1 MSLGT
6 MAVAATAIAELV
18 ERYSANREHY
28 RASSYNE
35 ETARNEFITPFFAAL
50 GWDVH
55 NRMGAAEPYKDVIH
69 EESIKV
75 GDYTK
80 APDYT
85 FRMGGSRKFFV
96 EAKKPFVDL
105 RSDPA
110 PAFQLRRYAWS
121 AKLPLSI
128 LTDFEELAVYDTRI
142 PPRQGDKAS
151 VGRILYYTHEDLV
164 PKLPEI
170 WGVFSK
176 EAVLKGSFDRYAVD
190 TRGKRGTSEVDAEFL
205 KDIESWREELAKNIA
220 LRNADLS
227 VPDLNFA
234 VQATIDRI
242 VFLRIAEGRGA
253 EEYGRLQALLN
264 GPGIYPRLVALYRQ
278 ADSRYNSGLFDL
290 KADRLTPE
298 LAVDDKVLKA
308 ILAQLY
314 YPQSPYEFSV
324 LPAEI
329 LGNVYE
335 QFLGRVIRLTKGHR
349 AVVEA
354 KPEVKKAGGVFY
366 TPADIVGTLVA
377 GTLGR
382 LCEEKAP
389 KQIKALKVV
398 DPACGSGSFL
408 LQAYQLLL
416 DRHLD
421 WYREHQPERHKK
433 EVFLGPGAQWR
444 LTTAEKHAIL
454 LSSIY
459 GVDIDRQAVE
469 VTKLSLLLKVLE
481 GETDE
486 TLRHFGLFGERALP
500 SLEKNV
506 KCGNSLI
513 GHDALHG
520 LLPDPEEMARINP
533 FDWRR
538 EFPEVFKDGGF
549 DAVIGN
555 PPYIRIQTMQEWA
568 PREVELY
575 KTLYRSAASGNYDI
589 YVVFVEKGLSLL
601 GPSGRLGFI
610 LPHRFFNAKYGEGL
624 RTILSAGRHVAEVVH
639 FGDQQVFAGAS
650 TYTCLLFLEK
660 APTKSVKVTA
670 VSDLSEWRSSGEG
683 VVGTIPAAE
692 ITASAWTFV
701 AGAAGDLL
709 AHLRSFPTTLEAI
722 TSRIFQGLKTS
733 ADKIYIVE
741 ERERSSRGVLVYSRQ
756 NEAEYWLEPGLLHPL
771 VKGGDSKSYS
781 LTATSRRILFP
792 YAVDASGSMQ
802 LVPEA
807 ALRRSFPLTWK
818 YLSDNRDYLEEREEG
833 RMRGTGWYAFGR
845 TQALD
850 VVGLPKLFTPDLAA
864 RASFSLD
871 AGGELFFT
879 GGAAGGYGILVAD
892 GFDRLYVLAL
902 LNSRLLEWFIRQTAT
917 RMRGGYFSFEARF
930 IRPLPIRVLD
940 RARAGEKK
948 SHDEVVRLAQEML
961 TLKAKKLRARTPHE
975 ATQLERQVDATER
988 EIDRIVYGL
997 YGVSPQQVKLV
1008 EEATPRP

>member
-1 MSLGT
+1 MFGT
-6 MAVAATAIAELV
+6 IESATKTIGELV
-18 ERYSANREHY
+18 ERYSANRDRY
-28 RASSYNE
+28 RSSTYNE
-35 ETARNEFITPFFAAL
+35 ETARSEFISPFFAAL

-55 NRMGAAEPYKDVIH
+55 NRLGAAEPYKDVIH

-85 FRMGGSRKFFV
+85 FRMGGTRKFFV

-128 LTDFEELAVYDTRI
+128 LTDFEELVIYDTRI
-142 PPRQGDKAS
+142 PPRQTDKAS
-151 VGRILYYTHEDLV
+151 VGRILYYTHEELI

-170 WGVFSK
+170 WGIFSK

-220 LRNADLS
+220 LRNPDLS
-227 VPDLNFA
+227 VTDLNFA

-242 VFLRIAEGRGA
+242 IFLRIAEGRGA

-264 GPGIYPRLVALYRQ
+264 GPEIYPRLVALYRQ
-278 ADSRYNSGLFDL
+278 ADARYNSGLFDL
-290 KADRLTPE
+290 KTDRLTPE

-308 ILAQLY
+308 IVAQLY

-349 AVVEA
+349 AVVEE

-433 EVFLGPGAQWR
+433 EVFLGPGGQWR

-500 SLEKNV
+500 SLEQNI

-513 GHDALHG
+513 GHEALNG
-520 LLPDPEEMARINP
+520 LLPDPEELVRINP
-533 FDWRR
+533 FDWKR
-538 EFPEVFKDGGF
+538 EFPQVFKDGGF
-549 DAVIGN
+549 DAVVGN

-575 KTLYRSAASGNYDI
+575 KTLYRSAACGNYDI

-610 LPHRFFNAKYGEGL
+610 LPHKFFNAKYGEGL
-624 RTILSAGRHVAEVVH
+624 RGILSAGRHVAEVVH

-660 APTKSVKVTA
+660 APTKSVKVSRVQDLGRWRLEREA
-670 VSDLSEWRSSGEG
+670 VTGSVPTGSLESGEWHFA
-683 VVGTIPAAE
+683 VGPAAHLIE
-692 ITASAWTFV
+692 RL
-701 AGAAGDLL
+701 AA
-709 AHLRSFPTTLEAI
+709 HPTTLA
-722 TSRIFQGLKTS
+722 SVADRIFQGLITG
-733 ADKIYIVE
+733 ADPVFLLTPAGRGRY
-741 ERERSSRGVLVYSRQ
+741 RS
-756 NEAEYWLEPGLLHPL
+756 EALDTDVALEPDLLHPL
-771 VKGGDSKSYS
+771 CKGS
-781 LTATSRRILFP
+781 LDIRRYAFDDPQRVVLFP
-792 YAVDASGSMQ
+792 YKVTDGHAQ
-802 LVPEA
+802 LLAKSDFQKRYPKTWEYLQANREA
-807 ALRRSFPLTWK
+807 LESRERGKWK
-818 YLSDNRDYLEEREEG
+818 HDR
-833 RMRGTGWYAFGR
+833 WYAFGR
-845 TQALD
+845 SQNLSEMEQ
-850 VVGLPKLFTPDLAA
+850 VKLLTPSIAKS
-864 RASFSLD
+864 ASFVLD
-871 AGGELFFT
+871 AEGEYYFVGSGG
-879 GGAAGGYGILVAD
+879 GGGGGYGITLRPD
-892 GFDRLYVLAL
+892 LGLDLRFVLGL
-902 LNSRLLEWFIRQTAT
+902 LNSRLLDFYLKAISSPFS
-917 RMRGGYFSFEARF
+917 GGYYAYNRQYIER
-930 IRPLPIRVLD
+930 LPIAGLD
-940 RARAGEKK
+940 DPKAQAAISKLAERAMALRRA
-948 SHDEVVRLAQEML
+948 LAS
-961 TLKAKKLRARTPHE
+961 ARSPHE
-975 ATQLERQVDATER
+975 QTSLTRQADAVDR
-988 EIDRIVYGL
+988 EIDGIVYRL
-997 YGVSPQQVKLV
+997 FAFDAADAKAV
-1008 EEATPRP
+1008 EDGATAV

>member
-1 MSLGT
+1 MFGT
-6 MAVAATAIAELV
+6 IESATKTIGELV
-18 ERYSANREHY
+18 ERYSANRGRY
-28 RASSYNE
+28 RSSSYNE
-35 ETARNEFITPFFAAL
+35 ETARSEFISPFFAAL

-55 NRMGAAEPYKDVIH
+55 NRLGAAEPYKDVIH

-96 EAKKPFVDL
+96 EAKKPSVDL
-105 RSDPA
+105 RFDPA

-151 VGRILYYTHEDLV
+151 VGRILYYTHEELV

-205 KDIESWREELAKNIA
+205 KDIESWREELARSIA
-220 LRNADLS
+220 LRNPDLS
-227 VPDLNFA
+227 VTDLNFA

-264 GPGIYPRLVALYRQ
+264 GPEIYPRLVALYRQ
-278 ADSRYNSGLFDL
+278 ADARYNSGLFDL

-349 AVVEA
+349 AVVEE

-382 LCEEKAP
+382 LCEGKAP
-389 KQIKALKVV
+389 KQMKALNVV

-500 SLEKNV
+500 SLEQNI

-513 GHDALHG
+513 GHEALHG
-520 LLPDPEEMARINP
+520 LLPDPEELERINP
-533 FDWRR
+533 FDWKR
-538 EFPEVFKDGGF
+538 EFPQVFKDGGF
-549 DAVIGN
+549 DAVVGN

-610 LPHRFFNAKYGEGL
+610 LPHKFFNAKYGEGL

-639 FGDQQVFAGAS
+639 FGDQQVFPGAS
-650 TYTCLLFLEK
+650 TYTCLMFLEK
-660 APTKSVKVTA
+660 TPTESVKMTA
-670 VSDLSEWRSSGEG
+670 VSDLAAWRSSREG
-683 VVGTIPAAE
+683 TVGTIPAAE
-692 ITASAWTFV
+692 ITALPWTFV

-741 ERERSSRGVLVYSRQ
+741 ERDRGPRGVLVFSRQ
-756 NEAEYWLEPGLLHPL
+756 NEAEYWLEPNLLHPL
-771 VKGGDSKSYS
+771 IKGGDSKRYL
-781 LTATSRRILFP
+781 LTETSRRILFP
-792 YAVDASGSMQ
+792 YVPDASGNMQ
-802 LVPEA
+802 LVPEP
-807 ALRRSFPLTWK
+807 ALHRRYPLTWK
-818 YLSDNRDYLEEREEG
+818 YLSDNRTYLEEREDG

-850 VVGLPKLFTPDLAA
+850 VVGLPKVFTPDIASRAA
-864 RASFSLD
+864 FSLD
-871 AGGELFFT
+871 AGGKLFFT

-892 GFDRLYVLAL
+892 GHDRLYVLAL

-930 IRPLPIRVLD
+930 IRPLPIRIINP
-940 RARAGEKK
+940 ARSGEQKA
-948 SHDEVVRLAQEML
+948 HDDVTRLVQEML
-961 TLKAKKLRARTPHE
+961 TLKSTKLRARTPHE
-975 ATQLERQVDATER
+975 STQLQRQIDATDR

-997 YGVSPQQVKLV
+997 YGLSPDQVKLV
-1008 EEATPRP
+1008 EEATPHP

>member
-1 MSLGT
+1 MFGT
-6 MAVAATAIAELV
+6 IESATKTIGELV
-18 ERYSANREHY
+18 ERYSANRDRY
-28 RASSYNE
+28 RSSSYNE
-35 ETARNEFITPFFAAL
+35 ETARSEFISPFFAAL

-55 NRMGAAEPYKDVIH
+55 NRLGAAEPYKDVIH

-85 FRMGGSRKFFV
+85 FRMGGTRKFFV

-105 RSDPA
+105 RTDPA

-128 LTDFEELAVYDTRI
+128 LTDFEELVIYDTRI
-142 PPRQGDKAS
+142 PPRQTDKAS
-151 VGRILYYTHEDLV
+151 VGRILYYTHEELI

-170 WGVFSK
+170 WGIFSK

-220 LRNADLS
+220 LRNPDLS
-227 VPDLNFA
+227 VTDLNFA

-242 VFLRIAEGRGA
+242 IFLRIAEGRGA

-264 GPGIYPRLVALYRQ
+264 GPEIYPRLVALYRQ
-278 ADSRYNSGLFDL
+278 ADARYNSGLFDL
-290 KADRLTPE
+290 KTDRLTPE

-308 ILAQLY
+308 ILTQLY

-349 AVVEA
+349 AVVEE

-433 EVFLGPGAQWR
+433 EVFLGPGGQWR

-500 SLEKNV
+500 SLEQNI

-513 GHDALHG
+513 GHEALHG
-520 LLPDPEEMARINP
+520 LLPDPEELVRINP
-533 FDWRR
+533 FDWKR
-538 EFPEVFKDGGF
+538 EFPQVFKDGGF

-610 LPHRFFNAKYGEGL
+610 LPHKFFNAKYGEGL

-650 TYTCLLFLEK
+650 TYTCLLFLGK
-660 APTKSVKVTA
+660 APTKSVKVARVHDLARWRLEREAEPGEVLASTLTA
-670 VSDLSEWRSSGEG
+670 KEWVFS
-683 VVGTIPAAE
+683 VGG
-692 ITASAWTFV
+692 SAT
-701 AGAAGDLL
+701 LL
-709 AHLRSFPTTLEAI
+709 DRLRKSPTTLGDVAE
-722 TSRIFQGLKTS
+722 RMYQGCITS
-733 ADKIYIVE
+733 ADPIFLFKKH
-741 ERERSSRGVLVYSRQ
+741 
-756 NEAEYWLEPGLLHPL
+756 EPGRGSRTTRVFSVASDDWVDIETPLLKKVVRSGDIGRYEALPSTL
-771 VKGGDSKSYS
+771 V
-781 LTATSRRILFP
+781 LFP
-792 YAVDASGSMQ
+792 YDVRDQ
-802 LVPEA
+802 EA
-807 ALRRSFPLTWK
+807 RLLETRELRSEYPKAWQ
-818 YLSDNRDYLEEREEG
+818 YLSDH
-833 RMRGTGWYAFGR
+833 RGTLESREKGAFRDQRWYRFGR
-845 TQALD
+845 SQNL
-850 VVGLPKLFTPDLAA
+850 GMWEQPKLMLPYMTQQLSA
-864 RASFSLD
+864 
-871 AGGELFFT
+871 FFDET
-879 GGAAGGYGILVAD
+879 EHLYFINVTTGGYGLTLKPDAP
-892 GFDRLYVLAL
+892 LTYEYLCAL
-902 LNSRLLEWFIRQTAT
+902 LNSSLLNFFLRETSTPF
-917 RMRGGYFSFEARF
+917 RGGYIAASKQYIEG
-930 IRPLPIRVLD
+930 LPIAGLD
-940 RARAGEKK
+940 DPEAQKQIGTLVRRTMTLRRQLVAAR
-948 SHDEVVRLAQEML
+948 SPHDQTA
-961 TLKAKKLRARTPHE
+961 LR
-975 ATQLERQVDATER
+975 RQVDATDH
-988 EIDRIVYGL
+988 EIDRIVHRLYGL
-997 YGVSPQQVKLV
+997 APDEVRLV
-1008 EEATPRP
+1008 EEVTPAP